1 MRHFTDYNAQIA
13 KVRYVASTLM
23 SREAQRLVHGS
34 FQHDHTYLTHFLHI
48 LVKLEHLRRF

>member
-1 MRHFTDYNAQIA
+1 
-13 KVRYVASTLM
+13 M

-34 FQHDHTYLTHFLHI
+34 FQPDHTYLTHFLHI